1 MKKINRII
9 LISLSIIICSSGRL
23 VDFTM
28 ISSKNVEINVKKD
41 APRVSGK
48 GWSVKDALDDAIEK
62 AGPGFDALM
71 DGVIYEG
78 LFKYR
83 VTGTPIKTTDTK
95 K

>member
-9 LISLSIIICSSGRL
+9 LISLSIIICSCGRL